1 MNTKQKIGVA
11 ALIASIIVT
20 GIVVIFGDGGFG
32 LDAFKDLLSPDAGG
46 DWDMLQ
52 FGKNLDIW
60 FMLMLVAFLMIF
72 IRKFEWGVC
81 LAVLLSA
88 ATSYIFYLGIQQFYF
103 G

>member
-1 MNTKQKIGVA
+1 
-11 ALIASIIVT
+11 
-20 GIVVIFGDGGFG
+20 
-32 LDAFKDLLSPDAGG
+32 
-46 DWDMLQ
+46 
-52 FGKNLDIW
+52 
-60 FMLMLVAFLMIF
+60 MLMMVAFLMIF

>member
-1 MNTKQKIGVA
+1 MNNNQKIGVA
-11 ALIASIIVT
+11 ALIAGIIVT
-20 GIVVIFGDGGFG
+20 AIVAFFGDGGFG
-32 LDAFKDLLSPDAGG
+32 DAIGDLFSPEAGG
-46 DWDMLQ
+46 GWDMLQ

-103 G
+103 E